1 MTSSID
7 GCLKGTLKFVVDEDR
22 LRTDSCQW
30 SPLKGLL
37 KFESLSGCV
46 ALRYRSMISL
56 SRLLDR
62 FLAVGGRCNRMPSMM
77 ALAGRGLLKLDAW

>member
-1 MTSSID
+1 
-7 GCLKGTLKFVVDEDR
+7 LKGTLKFVVVEDR

-37 KFESLSGCV
+37 KFESLLGCV

-62 FLAVGGRCNRMPSMM
+62 FLAVESRCNTTPSMM
-77 ALAGRGLLKLDAW
+77 RLAGRGLLKFAA